1 MQRPSKRAGSPKRPS
16 RLRVC
21 RSVQRGRTIHQVKLD
36 GRALVQF
43 QGPTE
48 RWSTEANMNRAAE
61 MLFDCAKAMI
71 DKLDFDK
78 LKVELQALKAMP
90 EFVSMLRS

>member
-1 MQRPSKRAGSPKRPS
+1 MK
-16 RLRVC
+16 
-21 RSVQRGRTIHQVKLD
+21 
-36 GRALVQF
+36 
-43 QGPTE
+43 
-48 RWSTEANMNRAAE
+48 RAAE

-71 DKLDFDK
+71 HKLDFDK